1 VFSDEGELTTSLVF
15 RQTLSARAQEAL
27 RKAKDELEMRVA
39 ERTAQLISV
48 NRQLQ
53 LEPQGA
59 RGSAGITGSFAGILD
74 IADDAIISVDA
85 TQRITFSTRER
96 KRFLAIPLLRF

>member
-1 VFSDEGELTTSLVF
+1 
-15 RQTLSARAQEAL
+15 
-27 RKAKDELEMRVA
+27 MRVA

-53 LEPQGA
+53 LELEERKRT

-85 TQRITFSTRER
+85 TQRITLFNQGAEKIFGYAAEVLGQSLNCSCLCTLTA
-96 KRFLAIPLLRF
+96 FIVNTLLTLQSLP